1 MLAGLT
7 MLNAIG
13 ILNAGDINKLLIQY
27 VHLFRCKRVWRS
39 VVAIIDN
46 ISGLHIGNVLFVL
59 TKYLREVMLVSHRRK
74 DGVEKVLVL
83 KY

>member
-27 VHLFRCKRVWRS
+27 VHF
-39 VVAIIDN
+39 I
-46 ISGLHIGNVLFVL
+46 
-59 TKYLREVMLVSHRRK
+59 
-74 DGVEKVLVL
+74 
-83 KY
+83 